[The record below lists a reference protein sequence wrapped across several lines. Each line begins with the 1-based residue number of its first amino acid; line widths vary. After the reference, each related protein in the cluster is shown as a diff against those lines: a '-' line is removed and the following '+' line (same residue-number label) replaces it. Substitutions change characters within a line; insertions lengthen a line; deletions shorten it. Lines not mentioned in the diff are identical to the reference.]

1 MEDLK
6 SNAEIRAETKEWV
19 DNARRSL
26 DADRS
31 RKLAI
36 TGPFR
41 DPWSH
46 AVAISVATNAHL
58 RWREAVPNPKA
69 RLRCIQVAH
78 ANNLL
83 DWPDIPFVALRVRP
97 DNLFNPPSRAEML
110 ERLEGLFGD
119 EISVGDIVK
128 IEGGWAV
135 MLCKQG
141 PGPGLSTVELPETIA
156 GFTLRAL
163 LNEEIELLPA
173 CTQTGSITATT
184 ASARIDAV
192 SAAVLKPS
200 REQVKRHL
208 ESGGVLLNYQP
219 VGKSGKELAP
229 GDVVAVRNA
238 GRYRLEELM
247 GETKKG
253 RVRIKAEIL
262 NGG

>member
-19 DNARRSL
+19 DSARRSL

-31 RKLAI
+31 RKLTI

-41 DPWSH
+41 DPWTH
-46 AVAISVATNAHL
+46 AVAISEVTGAHL
-58 RWREAVPNPKA
+58 RWREAAPNPKA
-69 RLRCIQVAH
+69 RLRYIQVAH
-78 ANNLL
+78 ASNLL
-83 DWPDIPFVALRVRP
+83 EWPDFPFVALRVRP

-110 ERLEGLFGD
+110 DRLEEVLGD
-119 EISVGDIVK
+119 EISFGDIVK

-135 MLCKQG
+135 MLCRQG
-141 PGPGLSTVELPETIA
+141 PETSLSKFNLPETIV
-156 GFTLRAL
+156 GFTLRTL
-163 LNEEIELLPA
+163 LDEEIESLPA
-173 CTQTGSITATT
+173 CTQTGIVTTTT

-219 VGKSGKELAP
+219 AGKSGKELAP

-238 GRYRLEELM
+238 GRYRLEELL

-262 NGG
+262 NGP

>member
-1 MEDLK
+1 
-6 SNAEIRAETKEWV
+6 
-19 DNARRSL
+19 
-26 DADRS
+26 
-31 RKLAI
+31 
-36 TGPFR
+36 
-41 DPWSH
+41 
-46 AVAISVATNAHL
+46 
-58 RWREAVPNPKA
+58 
-69 RLRCIQVAH
+69 
-78 ANNLL
+78 
-83 DWPDIPFVALRVRP
+83 
-97 DNLFNPPSRAEML
+97 
-110 ERLEGLFGD
+110 
-119 EISVGDIVK
+119 
-128 IEGGWAV
+128 
-135 MLCKQG
+135 
-141 PGPGLSTVELPETIA
+141 VELPETIL

-163 LNEEIELLPA
+163 LDEEIESLPA
-173 CTQTGSITATT
+173 CTQTGSSTTTT

-262 NGG
+262 NGS